1 MKVFTEIAS
10 LRTYLKDERFRAAKG
25 GQNLKVGLV
34 PTMGFLHEGH
44 ASLLSEARKH
54 NDLVV
59 LSIFVNPIQ
68 FGPGEDFETYPR
80 DSDKDLALADRE
92 GVDAVFLPSV
102 EEMYPNP
109 TKTTISVNE
118 LTAGLCGASRPGHFN
133 GVTTV
138 VGKLL
143 HIVSPDNAY
152 FGQKDAQQ
160 VAVITQM
167 TRDLNM
173 DVNIVP
179 CPIVREQDG
188 LALSSR
194 NVYLSSEE
202 RKAAL
207 VLSRS
212 LQLVKKKVEQNE
224 RTTVGELRKDL
235 IQAIQSE
242 PLSQI
247 DYVEIVQFP
256 GMTPLEDRLSTEDA
270 HEDILIALAVRF
282 GKTRLIDNVI
292 LTKKGL

>member
-1 MKVFTEIAS
+1 MRVFTEIAR
-10 LRTYLKDERFRAAKG
+10 LRTYLKDERFRAAKE
-25 GQNLKVGLV
+25 GQKLQIGLV

-44 ASLLSEARKH
+44 ASLLSEARKN

-80 DSDKDLALADRE
+80 DPDKDLALAE
-92 GVDAVFLPSV
+92 SKGVDAVFIPSV
-102 EEMYPNP
+102 EEMYPNGA
-109 TKTTISVNE
+109 KTTISVNE
-118 LTAGLCGASRPGHFN
+118 LTEGLCGASRPGHFN

-179 CPIVREQDG
+179 CPIVREHDG

-194 NVYLSSEE
+194 NVYLSPVE
-202 RKAAL
+202 REAGL

-212 LQLVKKKVEQNE
+212 LQQVKNKVEQNE
-224 RTTVGELRKDL
+224 RVTVGELRHDL

-247 DYVEIVQFP
+247 DYVELVQFP
-256 GMTPLEDRLSTEDA
+256 GMTPLDDNISIGDTP
-270 HEDILIALAVRF
+270 EDILIALAVRF

-292 LTKKGL
+292 LTKEGL